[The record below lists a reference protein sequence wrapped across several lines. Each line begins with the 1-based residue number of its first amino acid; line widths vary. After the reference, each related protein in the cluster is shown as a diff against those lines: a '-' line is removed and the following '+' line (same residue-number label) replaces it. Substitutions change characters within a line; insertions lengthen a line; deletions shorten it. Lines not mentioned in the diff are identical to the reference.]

1 MSIYRVEKQQGV
13 IIEFPCLR
21 TVQSALSINKI
32 VYTTVFRD
40 VPRVH
45 DSKTLP
51 FPFLSSLLSI
61 FQFNAVL
68 CKERTGGVKVIHIY
82 IYTYNE
88 RERERERLVQMNEK
102 EHYIVIM
109 GKSVH

>member
-68 CKERTGGVKVIHIY
+68 CKERTEGVKVIHIY

-102 EHYIVIM
+102 EHYIVTM